1 VKRGS
6 FFYSIGDFI
15 LRSRVMISAVAFS
28 LLLIWDIFF
37 EKVRPRALFSL
48 EDVWGPFGT
57 VFVLGGLFFRSWAAG
72 VISKGETLATTGPY
86 ALTRHPLYAGTFLII
101 TGFCILIPD
110 GKNIWVVSALAIFIY
125 LPKMRREEF
134 LNSIKFGEQWKRYV
148 ERTSVLFPKTFAINI
163 RSGWSISRWLENREY
178 RGVLFSLLMLV
189 FVVFWREFFYGS

>member
-48 EDVWGPFGT
+48 EDAWGVFGT

-86 ALTRHPLYAGTFLII
+86 ALTRHPLYAGTF
-101 TGFCILIPD
+101 
-110 GKNIWVVSALAIFIY
+110 LAIFIY

-189 FVVFWREFFYGS
+189 FVALWREFFF